1 MPFLTYLGHLGNVV
15 GTCAV
20 HIIHGS
26 VNVVTAVGSAL
37 IGK

>member
-1 MPFLTYLGHLGNVV
+1 MPFIHYLAHLGNVV

-20 HIIHGS
+20 NVLHGS
-26 VNVVTAVGSAL
+26 VNVVTSVGSAL